1 MIPLTHIPLPDRAL
15 LRLDGPEAKDFLNG
29 LISNDARHLG
39 PEAPLFAALL
49 SPQGKFLFELLL
61 AEWQG
66 AVWLD
71 TEAATAPE
79 LEKKLKMY
87 RLRAKVEIA
96 PQAGWRGYAL
106 LNAGPDMAIPAEGFA
121 FTDPRLAGLGQRLWL
136 PEGVP
141 PPGVPGEMAAYEAL
155 RLQLGV
161 PDGTR
166 DIERD
171 KGLLL
176 ENHFEALNGVDF
188 NKGCYVGQE
197 LTARTKYRGLVKK
210 QLFQVQAETALP
222 ARGSLVLLDGQEAGE
237 LRTSLGNHGL
247 ALLRLEAVAKAAAG
261 GQPLTCEGIA
271 LTARLPDYAAPKQ

>member
-1 MIPLTHIPLPDRAL
+1 MIPLTHIPLSDRAL
-15 LRLDGPEAKDFLNG
+15 LRLEGPEAKDFLNG
-29 LISNDARHLG
+29 LISNDARRLG

-96 PQAGWRGYAL
+96 LQTGWRGYAL
-106 LNAGPDMAIPAEGFA
+106 LNAGPATAIPAQGFA

-136 PEGVP
+136 PEGIE

-155 RLQLGV
+155 RLGLGV

-210 QLFQVQAETALP
+210 QLFQVQAEAALP
-222 ARGSLVLLDGQEAGE
+222 PRGSLVLLDGQEAGE

-247 ALLRLEAVAKAAAG
+247 ALLRLEAVAKAEAN

-271 LTARLPDYAAPKQ
+271 LAARLPDYAAPKQ